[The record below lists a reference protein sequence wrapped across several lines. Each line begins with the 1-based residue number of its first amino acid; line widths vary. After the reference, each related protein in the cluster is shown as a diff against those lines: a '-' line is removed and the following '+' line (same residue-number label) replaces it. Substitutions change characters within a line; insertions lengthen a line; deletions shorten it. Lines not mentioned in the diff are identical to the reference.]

1 MDKNQTHDGTENTY
15 LHRPMEPP
23 QMDLHRRGR
32 SLEIRKLL
40 GTTMKTIILL
50 LLLVACSEPVKYEE
64 TLIQVIAIEETA
76 TGCTY
81 RVEAVVPYQPYI
93 KTQIEEECGK
103 YQVGDKITVRWIV
116 N

>member
-1 MDKNQTHDGTENTY
+1 
-15 LHRPMEPP
+15 
-23 QMDLHRRGR
+23 MDLYRRGR

-64 TLIQVIAIEETA
+64 TLVEILAIEETA

-81 RVEAVVPYQPYI
+81 RVEAVVPYQPYV
-93 KTQIEEECGK
+93 KREIEDTCGK

>member
-1 MDKNQTHDGTENTY
+1 
-15 LHRPMEPP
+15 MELPY
-23 QMDLHRRGR
+23 MALDRRGG
-32 SLEIRKLL
+32 SLEICKLL

-81 RVEAVVPYQPYI
+81 SVEAVVPYQPYI

-103 YQVGDKITVRWIV
+103 YKVGDKITVRWIV